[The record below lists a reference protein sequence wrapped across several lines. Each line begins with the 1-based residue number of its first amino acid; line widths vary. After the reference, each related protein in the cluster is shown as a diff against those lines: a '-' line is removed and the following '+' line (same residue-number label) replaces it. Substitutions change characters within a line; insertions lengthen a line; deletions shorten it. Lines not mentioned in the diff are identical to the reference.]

1 MTRPNTTITS
11 QVLHDFEW
19 VDHPDQLNKVIES
32 IGQSTLVAVDTEF
45 DRSTTFFPRL
55 GLLQFKTSS
64 GCYLVDPVAA
74 GMSDRLNE
82 LFQMEEVEYCF
93 HSCSED
99 LEVLLAQGVNLP
111 VRLFDTQVAAAFLG
125 MGNQLA
131 YKKLVLELEGHE
143 LPKEETRS
151 DWLARPLSHT
161 QLDYAAADV
170 VYLAD
175 IAKKLQFQLQ
185 QQQRLHWVR
194 EECRVMVLR
203 AEEPVVIEEYYQNFG
218 QSWQLKPRELLIF
231 KKLVTWREE
240 EARRIDQPRSSIFR
254 DHDAFVIA
262 RKKPRN
268 RHVLAKLQE
277 IKGRTLRQ
285 FGEQILD
292 IVEEALQVDESELPT
307 RLSKPLPREAA
318 TVSDQIK
325 AWVAEIAKE
334 IQMPGEVLMKKK
346 LIKELMVAYGQHV
359 VNDEEI
365 QLPLELEGWR
375 RSVIVEPLLERLQ
388 QYQTE
393 LAKWYL
399 AMSPAKSR

>member
-1 MTRPNTTITS
+1 MTHPDTSVTS
-11 QVLHDFEW
+11 QALHDFEW
-19 VDHPDQLNKVIES
+19 IDRPDQLDKVVAS
-32 IGQSTLVAVDTEF
+32 IRQSPLVAVDTEF

-55 GLLQFKTSS
+55 GLLQFKTVS
-64 GCYLVDPVAA
+64 GCYLVDPIADE
-74 GMSDRLNE
+74 MSERLHE
-82 LFQMEEVEYCF
+82 LFQIEAVEYCF

-99 LEVLLAQGVNLP
+99 LEVLKAQGLNLP

-131 YKKLVLELEGHE
+131 YKKLVVELEGHE

-151 DWLARPLSHT
+151 DWLARPLSRT

-203 AEEPVVIEEYYQNFG
+203 AEEPVEIEQYYQNFG
-218 QSWQLKPRELLIF
+218 QSWQLKPRELQIF
-231 KKLVTWREE
+231 KNLVTWREK
-240 EARRIDQPRSSIFR
+240 EARRIDKPRSAIFR

-268 RHVLAKLQE
+268 RHALGKIQE
-277 IKGRTLRQ
+277 IKGRTVRQ
-285 FGEQILD
+285 FGDQI
-292 IVEEALQVDESELPT
+292 IEMVEEALQIDDSELPN

-318 TVSDQIK
+318 TLSDQIK
-325 AWVAEIAKE
+325 EWVKDSADA

-346 LIKELMVAYGQHV
+346 LIKELMVAYGKHIV
-359 VNDEEI
+359 KDEEI

-375 RSVIVEPLLERLQ
+375 RSVIVESLLDRLQ
-388 QYQTE
+388 HHQDE